1 MTEIDNAN
9 PPSKTEVPNDGWLR
23 CGMAAFAGAGF
34 YGLADGAAVI
44 MNETVALTGGQ
55 EAILMLSDAVA
66 LGLFSAILL
75 LPIQQIIQ
83 KLAPNRLQQPAWT
96 LFLSAMAW
104 SAMLDLAE
112 NWFTDPPP
120 FTEAPPLHGNVAVF
134 IGVSALL
141 AASALLLGRWVP
153 MGRPR
158 LITSVVLCGSL
169 MVWSQSS
176 PRFMQP
182 LGDPKANAP
191 NVLLITLDTTRA
203 DHFGA
208 YGNEKIKTPHFDK
221 LAQEGVLFEQA
232 MAQIPVTG
240 PSHTT
245 ILSGQGPW
253 THGGLLNGKPVS
265 PDVPLLTETLRSQG
279 YRTGAFLSA
288 YVLNRDLGLARGFEV
303 YDDDFGAVKG
313 WTRTL
318 PGRIQ
323 AAIERRLD
331 PHHVLERRGEVT
343 VDQALAW
350 LNTLPDSSLGIPFFG
365 WVHLFDPHGPY
376 EPPSPWDTQYY
387 DGDPKDPSHTSMQQV
402 EGVAEY
408 LKPSLEGITDVQWV
422 LDQYAGEISYT
433 DAQIGRLLEWLEQS
447 GHADN
452 TLVIVV
458 GDHGESLGEHGV
470 WFNHGDDLFEPSIHV
485 PLVLK
490 MPQVLN
496 HYGDRIEE
504 PVELTDLVPTI
515 HDLLQLAPPSAIDG
529 ESLEPMLL
537 GGVERSDPAKSIC
550 FDREANVAGREAGI
564 IENPTWRMV
573 SLRQTD
579 NRFVWREAEDYAS
592 ELYLLSKTDIG
603 GFQEDSPEEISESV
617 RSFLESEAK
626 AIAGVMSAEDVQKSN
641 ESELDVDALEALGY
655 VE

>member
-1 MTEIDNAN
+1 MTEIDPATQTNQTDQPTA
-9 PPSKTEVPNDGWLR
+9 SWMR
-23 CGMAAFAGAGF
+23 CGLAACAGAGF
-34 YGLADGAAVI
+34 YGLADGASVI
-44 MNETVALTGGQ
+44 MNETVDLTGGQ
-55 EAILMLSDAVA
+55 EALLMLSDALA
-66 LGLFSAILL
+66 LGVASTILL
-75 LPIQQIIQ
+75 LPLQQIVLKVRPKWIT
-83 KLAPNRLQQPAWT
+83 QPAWT
-96 LFLSAMAW
+96 LFLCAMAW
-104 SAMLDLAE
+104 SAVLDLAE
-112 NWFTDPPP
+112 TWFTDPPP
-120 FTEAPPLHGNVAVF
+120 FTEAPPLHGNFAVF
-134 IGVSALL
+134 LGISTLL
-141 AASALLLGRWVP
+141 GTTALLLGRWVP
-153 MGRPR
+153 IGRPR

-169 MVWSQSS
+169 MVWAQAN
-176 PRFMQP
+176 PRSMQP
-182 LGDPKANAP
+182 LGDPKSEAP

-208 YGNEKIKTPHFDK
+208 YGNETIETPYFDQ
-221 LAQEGVLFEQA
+221 LAEDGVLFEQA

-265 PDVPLLTETLRSQG
+265 PDVPLLSATLRAQG

-303 YDDDFGAVKG
+303 YDDDFGVIKG

-318 PGRIQ
+318 PGRVQ

-331 PHHVLERRGEVT
+331 PHHVLERRGELT

-350 LNTLPDSSLGIPFFG
+350 LDSLPDPSVGIPFFG

-376 EPPSPWDTQYY
+376 EPPSPWDTKYY
-387 DGDPKDPSHTSMQQV
+387 EGDPKDPSHTSMQQV

-408 LKPSLEGITDVQWV
+408 LKPSLDGITDVQWV

-433 DAQIGRLLEWLEQS
+433 DAQIGRLLDWLEQN
-447 GHADN
+447 GHAEN

-490 MPQVLN
+490 MPKTLI

-515 HDLLQLAPPSAIDG
+515 HDLLQLPPPTDIDG

-537 GGVERSDPAKSIC
+537 GGVERNEPARSIC
-550 FDREANVAGREAGI
+550 FDREANIAGREAGL

-573 SLRQTD
+573 SLRQND
-579 NRFVWREAEDYAS
+579 NRFVWREADTYAS
-592 ELYLLSKTDIG
+592 ELYLLSKTDWG
-603 GFQEDSPEEISESV
+603 GFQEDPPEELSDSV